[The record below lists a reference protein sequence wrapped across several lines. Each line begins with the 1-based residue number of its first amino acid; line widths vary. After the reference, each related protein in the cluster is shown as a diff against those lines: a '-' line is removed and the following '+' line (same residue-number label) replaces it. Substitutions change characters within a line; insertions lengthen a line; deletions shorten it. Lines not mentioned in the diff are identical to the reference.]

1 MTPVEKENELRSL
14 FAQWTDGAGDEQT
27 LGRLADYAGDAEMR
41 HIWHQ
46 LLENVDTS
54 QPSLISEERQLA
66 VIDAVYNKLSAAI
79 PELDRRKSVRRLR
92 PWMKYAAA
100 ACLAALMATAGYFI
114 FFTGDRQQRS
124 SQTAEAF
131 NVIPGN
137 TNKAILTLG
146 NGTSIVLDSAA
157 NGRLTDQEGATVT
170 KPEDGSLTYLK
181 DDTVHGPAQLTAYN
195 TIRTP
200 GGGTYKIVLSD
211 GTGVWLNAAST
222 LTFPVV
228 FTGTERTVTISGE
241 AYFEVAKNA
250 RMPFRVNTQGAVVEV
265 LGTHFNISAY
275 SDDPLNHTTLLE
287 GKIRLVKGGK
297 SVVLKPGQ
305 QARYT
310 EDGGSISIIEQVGAD
325 EAIAWKNGSF
335 NFNNQDLVT
344 VMNQISRWYNVNV
357 KYEGR
362 KPDVSILGM
371 MNRNTDLATVLK
383 SLELTSGIHFTLEK
397 GSIIIRQ

>member
-14 FAQWTDGAGDEQT
+14 FAQWADGAGDEQT
-27 LGRLADYAGDAEMR
+27 LRRLADYAGDSEMR
-41 HIWHQ
+41 DTWHQ
-46 LLENVDTS
+46 LLENVDAG
-54 QPSLISEERQLA
+54 QPSPISEERQLL

-79 PELDRRKSVRRLR
+79 PELGRRKPVRRLR
-92 PWMKYAAA
+92 PWRKYAAA

-114 FFTGDRQQRS
+114 FSAGNRQQRS
-124 SQTAEAF
+124 SQPTVAF

-170 KPEDGSLTYLK
+170 KPEDGYVTYLK
-181 DDTVHGPAQLTAYN
+181 DDTAHGSVHLTAYN

-250 RMPFRVNTQGAVVEV
+250 RMPFRVNAHGAVIEV

-305 QARYT
+305 QARYS
-310 EDGGSISIIEQVGAD
+310 EDGGAISIIEQVGAD